1 MGRFGG
7 FQMEQ
12 APVSQVGSSIPWQGT
27 RAGLG
32 RRISVGLGAICAGG
46 AGAAALAAARG
57 STALPARDRRIIRF
71 ALELERLQGAFYG
84 HALRTGKLTGEVR
97 QFAEIVGHEE
107 QAHRHY
113 LEKLL
118 GSTAGPSQQ
127 YRFGDAA
134 ASNRSFLA
142 AAVKLEDT
150 GLAGYNGQAANLSP
164 STLRSVARVVSVE
177 ARHAAWARDLAG
189 QQPAP
194 HATDTPISA
203 AEAMSAIR
211 PFLA

>member
-1 MGRFGG
+1 M
-7 FQMEQ
+7 
-12 APVSQVGSSIPWQGT
+12 
-27 RAGLG
+27 
-32 RRISVGLGAICAGG
+32 GLGAICAGG

-57 STALPARDRRIIRF
+57 STSLPAGDRRILRF
-71 ALELERLQGAFYG
+71 ALELEHLQGAFYT
-84 HALRTGKLTGEVR
+84 HALSTGKLTGEVR
-97 QFAEIVGHEE
+97 QFAEIVGREE

-118 GSTAGPSQQ
+118 GSTASPRQQ
-127 YRFGDAA
+127 YRFGGAA
-134 ASNRSFLA
+134 ASNHSFLG

-150 GLAGYNGQAANLSP
+150 GLAAYNGQAANLSR

-177 ARHAAWARDLAG
+177 ARHASWARDLAG

-194 HATDTPISA
+194 NATDAPISA
-203 AEAMSAIR
+203 AKAMSAIR